1 MLNAE
6 LKSGDWIIYLYY
18 FVHTLCP
25 ELLDCNPLQCYCV
38 PTDACN
44 ICDYQVMGEVKKKT
58 FMKSVLEWAVDG
70 NLWSKNI
77 AIHIQMWRSK
87 QLHVIDYRTW
97 VYLM

>member
-1 MLNAE
+1 
-6 LKSGDWIIYLYY
+6 
-18 FVHTLCP
+18 
-25 ELLDCNPLQCYCV
+25 
-38 PTDACN
+38 
-44 ICDYQVMGEVKKKT
+44 MGEVKKKT